1 MVAEASIMLV
11 LVFAILLA
19 VGIPIVI
26 CIAVASLAT
35 VLLMLPLDIA
45 VFTAGQKMVS
55 SLNSFSLI
63 AVPFFILSG
72 VIMNNGGIAHKL
84 VEFAKLIV
92 GRVPGSLA
100 HTNIV
105 GNALFGS
112 ISSSAIA
119 ASTAIGGVM
128 VPLQEK
134 EGYSRKFA
142 AAVNIASAP
151 SGMVIPPS
159 TAFIIFSLIS
169 GGTSIAALFVGG
181 YLIGILWAITIMA
194 VAFTIAR
201 KRKYPIVQKSEI
213 ANINKK
219 KIILDAIPSI
229 LLIFIII
236 GGILTGVFTAIEAS
250 AVCVVYALFLALV
263 YYRTLTIKQLP
274 EVLIKAVE
282 MSGIVMLLI
291 AASSLMSFAMAFTGI
306 PDALSQ
312 FILGLSTNPLIILL
326 LINIFLLIIGMF
338 MDIAPA
344 ILIFTPIFLP
354 IAEGIGIDPVHFGIF
369 FILNLCVGTIT
380 PPVGTGLFV
389 GSMVGKEKVEN
400 LIKPLMPFYV
410 AMFVLLMVVT
420 YVPEI
425 SLFLPNL
432 LGL

>member
-1 MVAEASIMLV
+1 MVLEASLILV
-11 LVFAILLA
+11 IVFAVLLA

-26 CIAVASLAT
+26 CIAIASLST

-45 VFTAGQKMVS
+45 VFTSGQNMVA
-55 SLNSFSLI
+55 SLDSFSLI

-72 VIMNNGGIAHKL
+72 VIMNTGGIANKL
-84 VEFAKLIV
+84 VDLAKIIV

-134 EGYSRKFA
+134 EGYDRKFA

-151 SGMVIPPS
+151 TGMVIPPS

-169 GGTSIAALFVGG
+169 GGTSIAALFMGG
-181 YLIGILWAITIMA
+181 FVIGILWALTIMI
-194 VAFTIAR
+194 VGYIIAK
-201 KRKYPIVQKSEI
+201 KRNYPIVQKSTDV
-213 ANINKK
+213 NKK
-219 KIILDAIPSI
+219 KIFLDAIPAV

-236 GGILTGVFTAIEAS
+236 GGILTGIFTAIEAS
-250 AVCVVYALFLALV
+250 AICVVYSLFLALV
-263 YYRTLTIKQLP
+263 YNRTLSIKQLP
-274 EVLIKAVE
+274 KVLIEAVE

-306 PDALSQ
+306 PGALSN
-312 FILGLSTNPLIILL
+312 FILDLSSNPIVILL
-326 LINIFLLIIGMF
+326 LINLLLLLIGMF

-354 IAEGIGIDPVHFGIF
+354 IAEGLGIDPVHFGIF

-400 LIKPLMPFYV
+400 LIKPLIPFYV
-410 AMFVLLMVVT
+410 AIFVLLMIVT
-420 YVPEI
+420 YIPQI

-432 LGL
+432 LDL

>member
-26 CIAVASLAT
+26 CIAIASLAT
-35 VLLMLPLDIA
+35 VLLMLPLDVA
-45 VFTAGQKMVS
+45 VFTTGQKMVA
-55 SLNSFSLI
+55 SLDSFSLI

-72 VIMNNGGIAHKL
+72 VIMNNGGIAQKL
-84 VEFAKLIV
+84 VDFAKLMV
-92 GRVPGSLA
+92 GRVPGSLS
-100 HTNIV
+100 HTNVV

-134 EGYSRKFA
+134 EGYDRKFA

-159 TAFIIFSLIS
+159 TGFIIFSLIS
-169 GGTSIAALFVGG
+169 GGTSIAALFMGG
-181 YLIGILWAITIMA
+181 YIIGLLWAVTIMA
-194 VAFTIAR
+194 VAFFTAK
-201 KRKYPIVQKSEI
+201 KRNYPIVDKAEL
-213 ANINKK
+213 AKINKK
-219 KIILDAIPSI
+219 KVILDAIPSI

-250 AVCVVYALFLALV
+250 AVCVVYSLFLALV
-263 YYRTLTIKQLP
+263 YYRSLSLKQLP
-274 EVLIKAVE
+274 EVLIKSVE
-282 MSGIVMLLI
+282 MSGVVMLLI
-291 AASSLMSFAMAFTGI
+291 AASSMMSFAMAFTGI
-306 PDALSQ
+306 PGALSD
-312 FILGLSTNPLIILL
+312 FILSLSTNPLVILL
-326 LINIFLLIIGMF
+326 LINIFLLIVGMF
-338 MDIAPA
+338 MDVAPA

-354 IAEGIGIDPVHFGIF
+354 IAENIGVDPVHFGIF

-400 LIKPLMPFYV
+400 LIKPLAPFYI
-410 AMFVLLMVVT
+410 AIFVLLMVVT
-420 YVPEI
+420 YIPQI